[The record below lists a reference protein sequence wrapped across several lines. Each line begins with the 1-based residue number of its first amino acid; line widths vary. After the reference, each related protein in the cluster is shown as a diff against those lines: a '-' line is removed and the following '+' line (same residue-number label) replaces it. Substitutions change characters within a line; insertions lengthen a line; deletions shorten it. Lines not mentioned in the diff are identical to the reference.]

1 MVTEAEVSAYIKQ
14 AHAGSNMPR
23 PPWSRSVYR
32 ELLEAGQRHRTGI
45 AAEAQEL
52 KQLRRKVAELE
63 RFMQNGLLE
72 AVGTELGNMYR
83 QLEDRIN
90 VVENRDPV
98 PIALP
103 ILEQEGRP
111 VMRYAGLWDNRK
123 SYEAGDLITYNG
135 GAWVSLINSQG
146 LRPGD
151 GVAWK
156 LAIKSDLAQLR
167 RTVREEV
174 QRQLASRNGRP

>member
-1 MVTEAEVSAYIKQ
+1 MVTEAEVSDYIEQ

-83 QLEDRIN
+83 QLEDRIK

-98 PIALP
+98 PLP
-103 ILEQEGRP
+103 VP
-111 VMRYAGLWDNRK
+111 DWNTPTVHYCGLWNVKHLYGPGAMVTKDGACWIAM
-123 SYEAGDLITYNG
+123 SAMAAG
-135 GAWVSLINSQG
+135 VK
-146 LRPGD
+146 PGD
-151 GVAWK
+151 GPTGWR
-156 LAIKSDLAQLR
+156 LAVKSDTASVRSIVKDEVRRQLR
-167 RTVREEV
+167 ERT
-174 QRQLASRNGRP
+174 